1 MGQLKMGQLKM
12 GQLKMGYFGIGYVE
26 KDDYEESYPYVD
38 SHRGTLLFFLIK
50 FACFFLRA
58 FSRQALQV
66 NVWFD
71 SLR

>member
-50 FACFFLRA
+50 FVSVMWSPLRK
-58 FSRQALQV
+58 
-66 NVWFD
+66 
-71 SLR
+71 